1 MTAKR
6 LVRIALGAF
15 VVLAVA
21 AFDPGALLFLLDV
34 EFVAMLGTIGV
45 AMTSAN
51 AGVVIEG
58 VVGSTPVTLVRAGLA
73 TARERPASLLGS
85 TLPH

>member
-1 MTAKR
+1 
-6 LVRIALGAF
+6 LVVIALGAV

-34 EFVAMLGTIGV
+34 ELVAVLGTMGV

-51 AGVVIEG
+51 TRVVIEG
-58 VVGSTPVTLVRAGLA
+58 VVRSAPVTLVRAGLA
-73 TARERPASLLGS
+73 TTRERPASLLGS
-85 TLPH
+85 TLPQ